1 MTIIRLQE
9 GFRREDRMSYLQL
22 GGTSWRRRSGMFKK
36 EAIGNQVDVFVG
48 IVGKGGKSMLQIG
61 KSRLRPV
68 SDGMGRAAFLYL

>member
-1 MTIIRLQE
+1 
-9 GFRREDRMSYLQL
+9 
-22 GGTSWRRRSGMFKK
+22 MFKK

-68 SDGMGRAAFLYL
+68 SDGMGRAASLYL